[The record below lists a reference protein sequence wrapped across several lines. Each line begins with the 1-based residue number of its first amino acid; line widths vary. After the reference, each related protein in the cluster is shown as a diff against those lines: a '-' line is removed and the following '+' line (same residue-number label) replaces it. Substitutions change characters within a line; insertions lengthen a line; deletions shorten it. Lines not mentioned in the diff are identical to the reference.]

1 MTKTC
6 NITQARKDFPILQQ
20 YCYLDSAATS
30 QKPVQVIEAMR
41 EFMTNSNGTVRR
53 GVYELSVQS
62 TQAFDQARET
72 VRKFI
77 NAKSSNEI
85 IFTKGTTESINMLAY
100 SFTEWL
106 RLGQKEITNTSE
118 ILTSASAPHNDIEIL
133 ISGLEHHANIV
144 PWQIHCNRIG
154 AKLKSIPVLDN
165 GELDL
170 EACKTLI
177 ASGKVKL
184 VAVTALANSTGTI
197 VPVKKIT
204 ELAHQHGAL
213 VLVDGAQAVAHQ
225 KIDLQDLDVDFF
237 AFSGHKLYGPTGIG
251 VLYGKEKYLNAM
263 PPYHG
268 GGEMIDKVT
277 LTETSFAQAPF
288 RFEAG
293 TPPIVEAI
301 GLGAA
306 IDYIAG
312 LGIENISQYENELYN
327 YVLSKAKEIEG
338 LKIIAS
344 TENKTSIISFVF
356 DDIGSFDI
364 GTMMN
369 EHGVAI
375 RTGHHC
381 AQPVMTRFGVDS
393 TARISIAFYNNKED
407 IDKCFEALAKTVR
420 IFR

>member
-1 MTKTC
+1 MTKTT
-6 NITQARKDFPILQQ
+6 NITETRKDFPILEQ

-30 QKPVQVIEAMR
+30 QKPVQVIEAMKA
-41 EFMTNSNGTVRR
+41 FMLYSNGTVRR
-53 GVYELSVQS
+53 GVYELSIKS
-62 TQAFDQARET
+62 TRAFDKARTKVKE
-72 VRKFI
+72 FL

-85 IFTKGTTESINMLAY
+85 IFTKGTTESINLLAY
-100 SFTEWL
+100 CLTEWL
-106 RLGQKEITNTSE
+106 RLGQKNIDKTT
-118 ILTSASAPHNDIEIL
+118 DIDSGNSSIDVEIL

-170 EACKTLI
+170 KAYRELI
-177 ASGKVKL
+177 SNGKVKL

-197 VPVKKIT
+197 VPIKEIT
-204 ELAHQHGAL
+204 KLAHQHDAL

-225 KIDLQDLDVDFF
+225 KIDLQELDVDFF

-251 VLYGKEKYLNAM
+251 VLYGKENLLNAM

-277 LTETSFAQAPF
+277 LEITSFAKAPF
-288 RFEAG
+288 KFEAG
-293 TPPIVEAI
+293 TPPIIEAI

-306 IDYIAG
+306 IDYIEALG
-312 LGIENISQYENELYN
+312 LENISCYETDLYN
-327 YVLSKAKEIEG
+327 YALSKAQEIDG

-344 TENKTSIISFVF
+344 TKNKTGIISFVF

-369 EHGVAI
+369 EAGVAI

-381 AQPVMTRFGVDS
+381 AQPVMQRFGIDS
-393 TARISIAFYNNKED
+393 SSRISIAFYNNKAD
-407 IDKCFEALAKTVR
+407 IDKCFDALKKIVR
-420 IFR
+420 MFR

>member
-1 MTKTC
+1 MTKTS
-6 NITQARKDFPILQQ
+6 NITQARKDFPILEQH
-20 YCYLDSAATS
+20 CYLDSAATS
-30 QKPVQVIEAMR
+30 QKPVQVIEAMK
-41 EFMTNSNGTVRR
+41 EFMLNSNGTVRR

-62 TQAFDQARET
+62 TQAFDN
-72 VRKFI
+72 VRTKVQDFL

-106 RLGQKEITNTSE
+106 RLGQKEITKTS
-118 ILTSASAPHNDIEIL
+118 DIDSGNKSTAAEIL

-144 PWQIHCNRIG
+144 PWQIHTNRIG
-154 AKLKSIPVLDN
+154 ATLKSIPVLDN

-177 ASGKVKL
+177 ANGKVKL
-184 VAVTALANSTGTI
+184 VAITALANSTGTI
-197 VPVKKIT
+197 VPVKEIT

-288 RFEAG
+288 KFEAG
-293 TPPIVEAI
+293 TPPIVEAV

-306 IDYIAG
+306 IDYINN
-312 LGIENISQYENELYN
+312 LGIENISQYEHELYS
-327 YVLSKAKEIEG
+327 YALSKAKEIEG

-344 TENKTSIISFVF
+344 TENKTGIISFVF

-381 AQPVMTRFGVDS
+381 AQPVMERFGVDS